1 MIQNGIP
8 TEYNGKT
15 VVKHTNGKKLASIA
29 GMQDLPTLNS
39 WMQESPEKSYKGIMA
54 TWDMKTTRQK
64 GILDELLTTDAVYNV
79 NGFNGKITWDLPI
92 EEVSGC
98 YLTKDMS
105 FQAYAGI
112 DGNSFKIILSKEF
125 SPGDVLTYDVLKGQ
139 QVSVSD
145 AHPVVAVSEGYEHT
159 VYLVSNDKN
168 MHFHPSYLKKGVEF
182 FKVSHNIQGE
192 RGDKF
197 STFNFPDTVGTMTL
211 EFQLG
216 QATGVESYITAMAD
230 SKSMA
235 WAKASSQDYLQKV
248 LEEFGDNDTVVFYDV
263 MKDASGRNVP
273 NPRTA
278 RVGAVME
285 YLTMRELHR
294 LTNTKLMWQAG
305 GMIRSSNGFT
315 RLNEGLWKQMR
326 RGTIQT
332 YARKGGITRQHLID
346 AANYVFR
353 NNTRLR
359 VEDREITFTA
369 GRMAFDNILMLFAEE
384 VRLQQQNLGLAGLL
398 GADRNIP
405 NPVGNQGDKM
415 NLSYDLIRFTKVFL
429 PGIGR
434 VNIAHDPSL
443 DYMDEGVDRMS
454 RGNHAYGYAPTTYSV
469 VIMDVANQ
477 NYSNNEQIPT
487 GTKLVEGGK
496 AGKNIYLV
504 KPEGRM
510 TFFGTTNG
518 RYDYRRSG
526 DIISSLPT
534 LTQSFWAW
542 NVVDI
547 LLQDPSRV
555 YMLELEDSAAKG
567 YN

>member
-8 TEYNGKT
+8 REYNGKT
-15 VVKHTNGKKLASIA
+15 VVSFRKGKDVASIA
-29 GMQDLPTLNS
+29 GMQDLPSLYS
-39 WMQESPEKSYKGIMA
+39 WMQEAPEKSYKGIMA

-64 GILDELLTTDAVYNV
+64 GILDELITTDAVYKV

-92 EEVSGC
+92 EEVTGC

-105 FQAYAGI
+105 NQAYAGI
-112 DGNSFKIILSKEF
+112 DGDSFKIVLNKEF
-125 SPGDVLTYDVLKGQ
+125 APGDVLTYDVLKGQ

-145 AHPVVAVSEGYEHT
+145 EDPVVAVSEGYEHT
-159 VYLVSNDKN
+159 VYLVSNDKKLY
-168 MHFHPSYLKKGVEF
+168 FHPSYLKKGVEF
-182 FKVSHNIQGE
+182 FKISHNIQGE

-197 STFNFPDTVGTMTL
+197 SHFNFPDTVGTMSL

-216 QATGVESYITAMAD
+216 QATGVESYITALAD
-230 SKSMA
+230 SKSMT
-235 WAKASSQDYLQKV
+235 WATASSQNYLQKV
-248 LEEFGDNDTVVFYDV
+248 LEEFGDNDTVVLYDV
-263 MKDASGRNVP
+263 MQDASGRSVP

-285 YLTMRELHR
+285 YLTMRELHN

-305 GMIRSSNGFT
+305 GTFRSSNGFT
-315 RLNEGLWKQMR
+315 KINEGLWRQMR

-346 AANYVFR
+346 AANYIFR
-353 NNTRLR
+353 NNPRLLI
-359 VEDREITFTA
+359 EDREVTFKA
-369 GRMAFDNILMLFAEE
+369 GRMAYDNILLLFADE
-384 VRLQQQNLGLAGLL
+384 VRLQQANLGLAGLL

-405 NPVGNQGDKM
+405 NPVGNLGDKM

-434 VNIAHDPSL
+434 VTIEHDPSL
-443 DYMDEGVDRMS
+443 DYMDQGRDRMAN
-454 RGNHAYGYAPTTYSV
+454 GNHAYGYASTTYTV
-469 VIMDVANQ
+469 VVMDVADQ
-477 NYSNNEQIPT
+477 RYSNNEQIPQ

-496 AGKNIYLV
+496 AGKNVYLV
-504 KPEGRM
+504 KPEGPM

-526 DIISSLPT
+526 DIVSSLPT
-534 LTQSFWAW
+534 LTQTFWAW